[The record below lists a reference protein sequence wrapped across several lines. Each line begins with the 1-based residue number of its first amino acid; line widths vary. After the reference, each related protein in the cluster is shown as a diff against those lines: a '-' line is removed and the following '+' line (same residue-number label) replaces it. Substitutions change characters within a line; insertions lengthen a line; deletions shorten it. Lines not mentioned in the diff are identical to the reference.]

1 MKIRTTFATWT
12 VFLLIPFN
20 RRKSRTYLLKPLLSA
35 IFIAGLALAACQTPA
50 PGTPGSITTV
60 GTVTAWRI
68 GDGDAAGTTV
78 NASSATSGSGRFAN
92 IYAGIQI
99 GHGRTTT
106 DIRGINSA

>member
-1 MKIRTTFATWT
+1 MDSLPAYPIQSAQKQD
-12 VFLLIPFN
+12 IPFEAVAFSHFN
-20 RRKSRTYLLKPLLSA
+20 CGPGASGLSDSS
-35 IFIAGLALAACQTPA
+35 AGD
-50 PGTPGSITTV
+50 PGSITTV

>member
-50 PGTPGSITTV
+50 PGTPAPSQPSV
-60 GTVTAWRI
+60 
-68 GDGDAAGTTV
+68 
-78 NASSATSGSGRFAN
+78 
-92 IYAGIQI
+92 Q
-99 GHGRTTT
+99 
-106 DIRGINSA
+106 